1 MDIKFPFKNKYGY
14 RETLITIWHKDPGK
28 YGSDDSCGWFMRSYH
43 GDKEMLKKIKSS
55 IEFSFDSTYKSDS
68 TLYHTGYFLPENGM
82 PNMSVHGIALNM
94 FKCASWEFF
103 NHNRKKQNKW
113 MKNNLYDILNFAE
126 NPIDSLRDD
135 ILGTFRIGCGSPYN
149 REESLNHY
157 ATVIYGWLLRENRK
171 WYRHPRWHIH
181 HWSISFYFMK
191 NFFKKIDRILTKNQ

>member
-1 MDIKFPFKNKYGY
+1 MHDCHTKILDIKFPFKNKYGY

-55 IEFSFDSTYKSDS
+55 I
-68 TLYHTGYFLPENGM
+68 
-82 PNMSVHGIALNM
+82 VHGIALNM